1 MLQDSSIRK
10 SLDGYIKRR
19 IAEIPI
25 EIKQTFLK
33 TSQIWKCQNELDFLY
48 GYYVGKI
55 EEGALHYLLK
65 ATRASAGGYVDSFEI
80 RGIIE
85 THREKLREIIEKTI
99 YDESV
104 K

>member
-1 MLQDSSIRK
+1 MLRDSSIRK
-10 SLDGYIKRR
+10 SLDEYIKRR
-19 IAEIPI
+19 IQEVPS

-33 TSQIWKCQNELDFLY
+33 TKQIWKCENELDFLY
-48 GYYVGKI
+48 GYYIGKI

-85 THREKLREIIEKTI
+85 MHRNDLRDAIKRST
-99 YDESV
+99 SP
-104 K
+104 

>member
-1 MLQDSSIRK
+1 VLRDSSIRK
-10 SLDGYIKRR
+10 SLDEYIKRR
-19 IAEIPI
+19 IQEVPI

-33 TSQIWKCQNELDFLY
+33 TKQVWKCENELDFLY

-85 THREKLREIIEKTI
+85 MHRNDLRDAIKQSTPT
-99 YDESV
+99 
-104 K
+104 

>member
-1 MLQDSSIRK
+1 MLRDSSIRK
-10 SLDGYIKRR
+10 SLDEYIKRR
-19 IAEIPI
+19 IQEVPSEIYYS
-25 EIKQTFLK
+25 FLK
-33 TSQIWKCQNELDFLY
+33 TKHFFKCDNYLDFLY

-85 THREKLREIIEKTI
+85 MRRNDLRDAIKRSI
-99 YDESV
+99 SP
-104 K
+104 